1 MCQNKLQ
8 RESIFQKKFRKWK
21 SRDRRWSLKSYHLLG
36 IQVFRGQARRACLTV
51 LRDWSSDQCKAKQGK
66 AKQASKR
73 FLWKPRNKMALT
85 CWSKQ
90 RSHCIGYSQ
99 AKGQNPSAV
108 SIQQL
113 KTLMIV
119 KIMKLSQER
128 CMTTEATTVEH
139 QFKGRNLARTQLQ
152 MKIGLELILRIQAG
166 LVLGRASKSPPR
178 EDGRYVM
185 QLHHS

>member
-1 MCQNKLQ
+1 
-8 RESIFQKKFRKWK
+8 
-21 SRDRRWSLKSYHLLG
+21 
-36 IQVFRGQARRACLTV
+36 
-51 LRDWSSDQCKAKQGK
+51 
-66 AKQASKR
+66 
-73 FLWKPRNKMALT
+73 MAFN

-90 RSHCIGYSQ
+90 RSHCIAEVQDVNESPNSSGVETHSILPQTGYSQ
-99 AKGQNPSAV
+99 AKGKNPSAV

-113 KTLMIV
+113 RMLIA
-119 KIMKLSQER
+119 KIKKLSQER
-128 CMTTEATTVEH
+128 CLTTEATTVEH

-152 MKIGLELILRIQAG
+152 MEIGLELILLRIQAG

>member
-1 MCQNKLQ
+1 
-8 RESIFQKKFRKWK
+8 
-21 SRDRRWSLKSYHLLG
+21 
-36 IQVFRGQARRACLTV
+36 
-51 LRDWSSDQCKAKQGK
+51 
-66 AKQASKR
+66 
-73 FLWKPRNKMALT
+73 MALN